1 MTPNVERLVV
11 RSQEGDARAFDLLVE
26 RFQRRVFYTILRVV
40 RDTHLADDLTQE
52 VFITVYRKLK
62 DLKEVSSFPSWL
74 LRMAMNKAIDS
85 KRKTKREQ
93 ERLFLVDDFTTV
105 NTAEKG
111 ESSTES
117 KAEQKDEQKRT
128 KELEGRLRE
137 AIDELPKGQ
146 RKVLLL
152 SMDKEMTQ
160 EEIAS
165 VLDIPKGTV
174 KSRLY
179 HARKFLTAKLRK
191 VLEGV

>member
-1 MTPNVERLVV
+1 MDPNVERLVV
-11 RSQEGDARAFDLLVE
+11 RSREGDPRAFDLLVE

-52 VFITVYRKLK
+52 VFITVYRRIK
-62 DLKEVSSFPSWL
+62 DLKEVTSFPSWL
-74 LRMAMNKAIDS
+74 LRTAMNKAIDS
-85 KRKTKREQ
+85 RRKTKREQ
-93 ERLFLVDDFTTV
+93 EKLFLVDDFTTV
-105 NTAEKG
+105 KSEEKG
-111 ESSTES
+111 ESSTEAQACKS
-117 KAEQKDEQKRT
+117 HEEQRT
-128 KELEGRLRE
+128 KQLEGKLRQ
-137 AIDELPKGQ
+137 AIDELPAGQ

-174 KSRLY
+174 KSRLF

-191 VLEGV
+191 VLEGE